1 MIGRLISACLMSALY
16 STASLAQAPAP
27 LVTPQEW
34 SAYKERFIESN
45 GRVVDDGNGKISHSE
60 GQGYGLILA
69 WLAGNREDFERLW
82 SFTLTNL
89 MLRDDGLAVWK
100 WDPFAKQPVADPNN
114 ASDGDILIAYGLAL
128 AGAGWSDQRFTASAT
143 QIARTLAERGIYIS
157 GGRTLLRPGM
167 AGFGVDDSRD
177 GPVVNLSYWIF
188 EALPVLARLAPEGD
202 WSALEQSGLDL
213 IDATTVEA
221 PSLPADWISV
231 ANRPRPAE
239 NFPTEFSYNAIR
251 IPLYLVRAHK
261 GDDALLRRLRVA
273 MTGDGG
279 SVTLVDLHTGKI
291 KEQLT
296 DAGYRIIPALIDCAV
311 DGTPIPEDLRNF
323 QPTLYYPSTLQL
335 LALAHAREARRE
347 CL

>member
-1 MIGRLISACLMSALY
+1 VIRRLMAACVATTLC
-16 STASLAQAPAP
+16 STASTAQAPAP
-27 LVTPQEW
+27 VVEPQEW
-34 SAYKERFIESN
+34 SAYKQRFIEDN

-69 WLAGNREDFERLW
+69 WLAGNREDFERVW

-100 WDPFAKQPVADPNN
+100 WDPFAKQPVTDPNN
-114 ASDGDILIAYGLAL
+114 ASDGDMLIAYALAL
-128 AGAGWSDQRFTASAT
+128 AGAGWNEARFTTIAT
-143 QIARTLAERGIYIS
+143 QIAQTLGQRAIYTA
-157 GGRTLLRPGM
+157 GGHTLLRPGM

-177 GPVVNLSYWIF
+177 GPVVNLSYWVF
-188 EALPVLARLAPEGD
+188 EALPVLAALAPDAD
-202 WSALEQSGLDL
+202 WAGLEESGLEL
-213 IDATTVEA
+213 IDKTTLDA
-221 PSLPADWISV
+221 PSLPADWLSV

-239 NFPTEFSYNAIR
+239 NFPAEFGYNALR
-251 IPLYLVRAHK
+251 IPLYLVRARR
-261 GDDALLRRLRVA
+261 GDEALLRRLRDA
-273 MTGDGG
+273 MTDDGG

-291 KEQLT
+291 KEQLA
-296 DAGYRIIPALIDCAV
+296 DAGYRIIPALVDCV
-311 DGTPIPEDLRNF
+311 LDGTAIPQELRHF